1 MEYLILSLIILAVPV
16 SAVFII
22 AYICYRMAFYE
33 ADRVENTDE
42 NHIEMPDGEIYE
54 EFREKIQK
62 WTFETRKLPCE
73 EVSITSFDGL
83 KLVGKFYE
91 YEKGAPMEIMFH
103 GYRGCAERDLS
114 GGVQRC
120 FKLKRS
126 ALIVEQRAS
135 GKSEGNVITFGIN
148 EHRDAILWAQFAAKH
163 YGPDVKIILTGISMG
178 AATVLMTADKT
189 LPENVIGI
197 LADCGYTSAED
208 IIKIVIK
215 QMKLPPKLAYPFV
228 KLGARIYG
236 HFNLDE
242 DSPIKSVKNAKLPII
257 YYHGEGDDF
266 VPCYMS
272 RKNFDATPTRK
283 TLITVENAGHGLSYP
298 KDPERYFST
307 LDEFFKEAI
316 NKN

>member
-1 MEYLILSLIILAVPV
+1 MEYLILILIISAVLTA
-16 SAVFII
+16 AVFII
-22 AYICYRMAFYE
+22 AYVCFRIAFYE
-33 ADRVENTDE
+33 RDRNPENDE
-42 NHIEMPDGEIYE
+42 NYLPLPSDEIYARFAE
-54 EFREKIQK
+54 RIEK
-62 WTFETRKLPCE
+62 WALETRKLPCE

-135 GKSEGNVITFGIN
+135 GKSDGNVITFGIN
-148 EHRDAILWAQFAAKH
+148 EHRDAILWAEFTAEHFGK
-163 YGPDVKIILTGISMG
+163 DRKIIMTGISMG
-178 AATVLMTADKT
+178 AATVLMTADKN

-197 LADCGYTSAED
+197 LADCGYTSAKE

-215 QMKLPPKLAYPFV
+215 GMKLPPNLAYPFV
-228 KLGARIYG
+228 KLGAKIYG
-236 HFNLDE
+236 RFNLEE
-242 DSPIKSVKNAKLPII
+242 DCPINSVKNARVPII
-257 YYHGEGDDF
+257 YFHGKADDF

-272 RKNFDATPTRK
+272 ERNFEATATK
-283 TLITVENAGHGLSYP
+283 KQIITVDGAGHGLSYP
-298 KDPERYFST
+298 ADPQKY
-307 LDEFFKEAI
+307 LDAVAEFFHK
-316 NKN
+316 